1 MMGRRLGYL
10 GPRASSR
17 LLITH
22 TTEARAR
29 SRCGSGHRDRAPDP
43 SLPGVVQ
50 HGAGE
55 GGVRSPLPAVW
66 PCRHLSS
73 SPATPMPPVS
83 SGQSER
89 GWGTWN
95 RALLRSRPEEA
106 LEVGW
111 LVLCGQDSI
120 AWCMGF
126 RVRAAS
132 KAERRD
138 PVQDE
143 ASRARELN
151 LPCVV
156 RRRLLANL
164 PSPTDSL
171 SPERE
176 ALFTIASPEKW
187 VGAPRNRPAPPGPV
201 TSGRGRRHVSPRG
214 LT

>member
-1 MMGRRLGYL
+1 MWLGAPGPCTRPEPPRRC
-10 GPRASSR
+10 A
-17 LLITH
+17 
-22 TTEARAR
+22 
-29 SRCGSGHRDRAPDP
+29 
-43 SLPGVVQ
+43 VVQ

-55 GGVRSPLPAVW
+55 GGMRSPLTAVW
-66 PCRHLSS
+66 PCGHLSS

-95 RALLRSRPEEA
+95 RALPRARPEEA

-132 KAERRD
+132 EAEPRD

-143 ASRARELN
+143 ASRALELN

-171 SPERE
+171 SPEKE